1 MRILDKDNK
10 EIKESAVDNEKG
22 YLVQETIIVAHHE
35 AAGEVQEVFHYETI
49 AEYPNGGK
57 DVKRVIDVPYQ
68 PAREAYD
75 EKENILRYT
84 LYTAEELAD
93 IEKKRVEAEDRNNK
107 LESLYQADMTFS
119 DVVDAVAGMMF
130 GGDN

>member
-1 MRILDKDNK
+1 M
-10 EIKESAVDNEKG
+10 
-22 YLVQETIIVAHHE
+22 
-35 AAGEVQEVFHYETI
+35 
-49 AEYPNGGK
+49 
-57 DVKRVIDVPYQ
+57 IDVPYQ

>member
-1 MRILDKDNK
+1 MRILDKDNR
-10 EIKESAVDNEKG
+10 EINESAVDNEKG

-35 AAGEVQEVFHYETI
+35 AAGEVQEEYHYETV

-75 EKENILRYT
+75 EKETILRYT

-93 IEKKRVEAEDRNNK
+93 IEKKRAEEEDRNNK

>member
-1 MRILDKDNK
+1 MRILDKNNK
-10 EIKESAVDNEKG
+10 EIIESAVDNEKG
-22 YLVQETIIVAHHE
+22 YLVQETIVVAHHE
-35 AAGEVQEVFHYETI
+35 AAGEVQEVFHYATI

-68 PAREAYD
+68 PPREAYD
-75 EKENILRYT
+75 EKETIMRYK
-84 LYTAEELAD
+84 LYTSEELAD
-93 IEKKRVEAEDRNNK
+93 IEKKKAEEEDKSRK

-119 DVVDAVAGMMF
+119 DVVDAVAGIMF

>member
-1 MRILDKDNK
+1 MRILDKDNR
-10 EIKESAVDNEKG
+10 EINESAVDNEKG

-35 AAGEVQEVFHYETI
+35 ATGEVQEEYHYETV

-68 PAREAYD
+68 PGREAYD

-93 IEKKRVEAEDRNNK
+93 IGKKKAEEEDKNRK

-119 DVVDAVAGMMF
+119 DVVDAVAGIMF
-130 GGDN
+130 GGEN

>member
-1 MRILDKDNK
+1 MRILDKNNK
-10 EIKESAVDNEKG
+10 EIIESAVDNEKG
-22 YLVQETIIVAHHE
+22 YLVQETIVVAHHE

-68 PAREAYD
+68 PPREAYD
-75 EKENILRYT
+75 EKETIMRYK
-84 LYTAEELAD
+84 LYTSEELAD
-93 IEKKRVEAEDRNNK
+93 IEKKKAEEEDKSRK

-119 DVVDAVAGMMF
+119 DVVDAVAGIML

>member
-1 MRILDKDNK
+1 MRILDKNNK
-10 EIKESAVDNEKG
+10 EIIESAVDNEKG
-22 YLVQETIIVAHHE
+22 YLVQETIVVAHHE
-35 AAGEVQEVFHYETI
+35 AAGEVQEAFHYETI

-68 PAREAYD
+68 PPREAYD
-75 EKENILRYT
+75 EKETIMRYK
-84 LYTAEELAD
+84 LYTSEELAD
-93 IEKKRVEAEDRNNK
+93 IEKKKAEEEDKSRK

-119 DVVDAVAGMMF
+119 DVVDAVAGIMF

>member
-10 EIKESAVDNEKG
+10 EINESAVDTEKG
-22 YLVQETIIVAHHE
+22 YLVQETIIVAHHD
-35 AAGEVQEVFHYETI
+35 ATGEVQEESHYETI

-68 PAREAYD
+68 PAKEAYD

-93 IEKKRVEAEDRNNK
+93 IEKKRGEEEDRNNK
-107 LESLYQADMTFS
+107 LESLYQADMTFA
-119 DVVDAVAGMMF
+119 DVVDAVAGIMF

>member
-10 EIKESAVDNEKG
+10 EISESAVDNEKG
-22 YLVQETIIVAHHE
+22 YLVQETITVAHHE
-35 AAGEVQEVFHYETI
+35 AAGEVQEVYHYETV

-93 IEKKRVEAEDRNNK
+93 IEKKRAEEESKNRK
-107 LESLYQADMTFS
+107 LESLYQADMTFA

-130 GGDN
+130 GGEN

>member
-10 EIKESAVDNEKG
+10 ELNESAVDNGKG
-22 YLVQETIIVAHHE
+22 YLVQETITVAHHE
-35 AAGEVQEVFHYETI
+35 AAGEVQEVFHYETV

-75 EKENILRYT
+75 EKETIMRYK
-84 LYTAEELAD
+84 LYTSEELAD
-93 IEKKRVEAEDRNNK
+93 IEKKRAEAEDRTNK

-119 DVVDAVAGMMF
+119 DVVDAVAGLMF